1 MARTLAINA
10 RRRSRGRRKEK
21 QVLHTIGT
29 HSRYDIK
36 PPGSQRTRTND
47 LGDPETRETG
57 VTPEENL
64 ANSRILDV
72 SHAIFAIFALLFLLD
87 SSLIFYPFPPV
98 IKSCL
103 YLYCKSPKV
112 PKAPRVLSVFLAFF
126 LLFFAF
132 PELDLSIAFT
142 WGRTESLAEKNQIYC
157 EFWSSV
163 AC

>member
-87 SSLIFYPFPPV
+87 SSLIFYPFPPPV

-103 YLYCKSPKV
+103 YCIVSLLKCLKLPVFSLC
-112 PKAPRVLSVFLAFF
+112 LSCF
-126 LLFFAF
+126 FFAF
-132 PELDLSIAFT
+132 FCFS
-142 WGRTESLAEKNQIYC
+142 RT
-157 EFWSSV
+157 
-163 AC
+163 